1 MRSDPIPPTDGDSI
15 TIINFDTET
24 AYKIGKITY
33 RVTSHFD
40 DNGED
45 LKTKVARLLKQDL
58 EFELSGSLT
67 QSDE

>member
-1 MRSDPIPPTDGDSI
+1 MRSNPIPPTDGDST
-15 TIINFDTET
+15 TIINFETKTE
-24 AYKIGKITY
+24 YKIGRITY

-45 LKTKVARLLKQDL
+45 LKTKIVRLLKQDL